1 MSLDEEVVELPD
13 GYYVADCPN
22 PAESG
27 TLSCPYIGCDGF
39 KHEYNWHQ
47 GPYACGQCGKSFAA
61 APALERHAR
70 ASLHRVQWLCEDP
83 ECDMQGEEFATSAL
97 YIQHL
102 QESDG
107 HGAVKS
113 VDDAMD
119 TESDFSLSPSGH
131 QSNDDDVFGS
141 TIFDENICHE
151 PCCRHYG
158 TDYKC
163 ISEYIR
169 HADTGIHQLA
179 LTLNKLIVA
188 SIPTGP
194 ALYAE
199 QKAARELRC
208 ISPHCLMFDQVF
220 KAPQSFYKHLS
231 EGSHRQGWPVDL
243 GNAELDYKSDKD
255 TLPGIEFSAGGRK
268 GRCVNDKCPRYGM
281 KFDSYGD
288 MKQHSRSFGHALT
301 EEDLESTETEESGDE
316 VWKTSE
322 MAGIEVTEC
331 GSLWR
336 CIKEGCKGYNMTMS
350 NLGNVRSHFN
360 SNAHVMAA
368 DELSSSDDSLEPL
381 EGMTYSKNERV
392 WTCVKGGCKR
402 YGKAIQHICNARKHA
417 NTDAHIL
424 AEEEVSALGDPP
436 GMAFSHEK
444 DAWSCARP
452 ACKSWGRFFSSV
464 GFARLHANC
473 APHIKAGE
481 DMIMTEPGMY
491 EFGIA
496 KSTPTRT
503 PATQLL
509 TPVDMGPSAIYV
521 SPESPSSGRG
531 TNPFNAGSTPRTTT
545 PARTPKT
552 IRLRR
557 SSAPKPEIEKRQVE
571 LENKNRD
578 LEERVSKLEEQMGQ
592 LRVVQSPQAPC
603 SPLPPPSSS
612 QSSSPLTS
620 VPQSPASSAS
630 VIRTLSR
637 FVRSPFRPKVPVG
650 GAEELWAFRKSPARP
665 LTMDGVEEEEL

>member
-1 MSLDEEVVELPD
+1 MSLDEEVIELPD

-27 TLSCPYIGCDGF
+27 TLSCPY

-107 HGAVKS
+107 HGAVKAM
-113 VDDAMD
+113 DDATD
-119 TESDFSLSPSGH
+119 TESDFSLSPSG
-131 QSNDDDVFGS
+131 QRSTEDDVFS
-141 TIFDENICHE
+141 SMVFDENICHE

-158 TDYKC
+158 TDYKR

-169 HADTGIHQLA
+169 HADTGIHRLA
-179 LTLNKLIVA
+179 VTLNKCIAA
-188 SIPTGP
+188 SIPFGP
-194 ALYAE
+194 ALFAE
-199 QKAARELRC
+199 REAVRQLRC
-208 ISPHCLMFDQVF
+208 VSPACLMSGHTF
-220 KAPQSFYKHLS
+220 KTARSFYKHLS
-231 EGSHRQGWPVDL
+231 EGSHRGGWYVNL
-243 GNAELDYKSDKD
+243 GDAELEYNSVENI
-255 TLPGIEFSAGGRK
+255 LPGIESSAGGRK
-268 GRCVNDKCPRYGM
+268 GRCVNDLCPRYGM
-281 KFDSYGD
+281 KFDSYGA
-288 MKQHSRSFGHALT
+288 MEQHSRSFGHALT
-301 EEDLESTETEESGDE
+301 EEDLESTDEEESSDE
-316 VWKTSE
+316 IWKKSD
-322 MAGIEVTEC
+322 MPGIEVTEC
-331 GSLWR
+331 ESLWR

-350 NLGNVRSHFN
+350 RIGNVRSHYR
-360 SNAHVMAA
+360 SNAHLMAA
-368 DELSSSDDSLEPL
+368 DELSSSDESLEPL
-381 EGMTYSKNERV
+381 EGMAYSKDTRV
-392 WTCVKGGCKR
+392 WTCVKGGCKK
-402 YGKAIQHICNARKHA
+402 YGNAIQHICNARKHA
-417 NTDAHIL
+417 NTDAHLL
-424 AEEEVSALGDPP
+424 AEEEVSVLGDPP

-464 GFARLHANC
+464 GFARLHANS
-473 APHIKAGE
+473 ASHIKAGE
-481 DMIMTEPGMY
+481 DMVMTEPGMY

-496 KSTPTRT
+496 TSTPIRT

-509 TPVDMGPSAIYV
+509 TPVDMDPSTIYV

-531 TNPFNAGSTPRTTT
+531 INRFNAGSTPRTTT
-545 PARTPKT
+545 PVRTPKT

-592 LRVVQSPQAPC
+592 LLVVQSPQAPC

-637 FVRSPFRPKVPVG
+637 FVRSPFRPRVPVG
-650 GAEELWAFRKSPARP
+650 GAEELLAFRRSPARP
-665 LTMDGVEEEEL
+665 QATIDGIEEEEL